1 VIVHGPPWLNF
12 EPLYLLNL
20 AFNGD
25 MNPTFHSNADPDPD
39 AKINADPDPQLNN
52 QSATFEH
59 ETTELP
65 ISKKL

>member
-1 VIVHGPPWLNF
+1 
-12 EPLYLLNL
+12 
-20 AFNGD
+20 